1 MLKIDGWL
9 QVADIPELERV
20 RRDLPGPL
28 DLDLSGLRLAD
39 GPAILALRKLQAGGA
54 KLTRVSAYLAL
65 KLAALSDPGS
75 LGSPAEASNN
85 GPGTG
90 RHSPPIKED

>member
-1 MLKIDGWL
+1 VFRIDGWL
-9 QVADIPELERV
+9 QAADLPELERV
-20 RRDLPGPL
+20 WQDLTGPL
-28 DLDLSGLRLAD
+28 TLDLSGLRLAD

-75 LGSPAEASNN
+75 L
-85 GPGTG
+85 
-90 RHSPPIKED
+90 